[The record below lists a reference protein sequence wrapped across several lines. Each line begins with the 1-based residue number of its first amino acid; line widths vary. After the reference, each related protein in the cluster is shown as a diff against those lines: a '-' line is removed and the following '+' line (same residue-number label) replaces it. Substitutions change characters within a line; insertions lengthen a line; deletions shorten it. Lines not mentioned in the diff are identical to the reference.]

1 MFAIF
6 YSLKREIKIFQN
18 FHPLKCGQKK
28 SAKSQIFI
36 ILLSQTLAELRE
48 EEKNNKAQVWQEQTH
63 AVKR

>member
-1 MFAIF
+1 MWTE
-6 YSLKREIKIFQN
+6 KN
-18 FHPLKCGQKK
+18 

>member
-1 MFAIF
+1 MWT
-6 YSLKREIKIFQN
+6 E
-18 FHPLKCGQKK
+18 KK

-36 ILLSQTLAELRE
+36 ILLSQTLAESRE

>member
-1 MFAIF
+1 MWT
-6 YSLKREIKIFQN
+6 E
-18 FHPLKCGQKK
+18 KK
-28 SAKSQIFI
+28 SAKSQIF